1 MKLSFIFLG
10 KKKLESYDLLMSK
23 YFKRLNSF
31 INSDVL
37 FINEKNN
44 LKLEKKISTLLKS
57 RDLLVVLDEKGI
69 HMSSDKYAFFLNEK
83 LKQFNTIFFLVGAS
97 YGVPLNIIKQADFT
111 ISLSKMTLPHLIARL
126 MLVEQTYRALTI
138 LNNHPYHHE

>member
-10 KKKLESYDLLMSK
+10 KKKLESYDLLMNK

-69 HMSSDKYAFFLNEK
+69 HMSSEKYAFFLNEK

-97 YGVPLNIIKQADFT
+97 YGVPLNIIKQANFT
-111 ISLSKMTLPHLIARL
+111 ISLSEMTLPHLIARL
-126 MLVEQTYRALTI
+126 VLVEQTYRALTI

>member
-69 HMSSDKYAFFLNEK
+69 HMSSDKYAFFLNDK
-83 LKQFNTIFFLVGAS
+83 LKQYNTIFFLVGAS
-97 YGVPLNIIKQADFT
+97 YGVPLNIIKQANFT

-126 MLVEQTYRALTI
+126 VLVEQTYRALTI

>member
-97 YGVPLNIIKQADFT
+97 YGVPLNIIKQANFT

-126 MLVEQTYRALTI
+126 VLVEQTYRALTI